1 MSTTPSWYAIHSRS
15 NFERR
20 IAGELEGKGVASYV
34 PSYQELRNW
43 KDRKRKID
51 VPLFPGYVFARF
63 QDGPAARLAV
73 LKTPGVVRILGRG
86 TEIEP
91 VPDSE
96 IDAVRTVLQAR
107 VPCGAHPLLKTGSPV
122 RVVRGPLKGIE
133 GILERGKGQ
142 CRVVIGIPLLNQSVA
157 AEVNASDVEPASIL
171 G

>member
-1 MSTTPSWYAIHSRS
+1 MLRTQSWYAIHSRS

-20 IAGELEGKGVASYV
+20 IAVELEGKGVASYV
-34 PSYQELRNW
+34 PSYQELRAW

-63 QDGPAARLAV
+63 QDGPAARLSV
-73 LKTPGVVRILGRG
+73 LKTPGVVRILGQG
-86 TEIEP
+86 IGIEP

-96 IDAVRTVLQAR
+96 IDALRLVLEAR
-107 VPCGAHPLLKTGSPV
+107 VPCGAHPLLKAGDSI
-122 RVVRGPLKGIE
+122 RVVRGPLKGLN
-133 GILERGKGQ
+133 GTLERGKGR